1 MPATPTCQ
9 VAGRMIVGIAVGLAS
24 SVVPVYIA
32 ELAPPRQRG
41 RLVAF
46 NNLCV
51 VVGQVAPRTPEH
63 TPTDPNLL

>member
-1 MPATPTCQ
+1 
-9 VAGRMIVGIAVGLAS
+9 MIVGIAVGLAS

-51 VVGQVAPRTPEH
+51 VVGQVAPRAP
-63 TPTDPNLL
+63 